1 MLGTL
6 NGALEVRGIN
16 LVSDAISASAT
27 GVNELVNGLVRLTEI
42 RVHYRLTIPRGT
54 RESVDRALAR
64 HQEQCPTGAV
74 SHRDIAG
81 RRRRDQLDRR
91 HHGAGRV
98 IVALALALTL
108 ASSAPP
114 DTLRGR
120 VRPDTTRSQALG
132 VQKRLLVYLPPS
144 YERERAQR
152 YPVAFYLHGAWGAE
166 DDWVTLGH
174 IDRAMDSLIAAGLP
188 EMIVVLPDGDDGW
201 YTTWNALNNMAVCRA
216 DTRRPE
222 PAETYCVP
230 WPKYDE
236 YVARELVAHVDSSYR
251 TLAQREHRGIG
262 GLSMGGYGA
271 VSLALRYPDVFAA
284 AASHSGVLSPRYAG
298 AVPYAS
304 PTRYAPTVE
313 ALRSRYSPAL
323 WALMQPAF
331 GRDTTG
337 WRARDPVVY
346 ARQLLGARERAPALF
361 VDVGRDDP
369 FLEQNR
375 AFRADLRALGIRMRY
390 AEWPGKH
397 DWVYWRAHLPES
409 LVWMAGIIAPETRAK
424 GP

>member
-1 MLGTL
+1 M
-6 NGALEVRGIN
+6 
-16 LVSDAISASAT
+16 
-27 GVNELVNGLVRLTEI
+27 
-42 RVHYRLTIPRGT
+42 
-54 RESVDRALAR
+54 
-64 HQEQCPTGAV
+64 
-74 SHRDIAG
+74 
-81 RRRRDQLDRR
+81 
-91 HHGAGRV
+91 
-98 IVALALALTL
+98 IVALALAVTV
-108 ASSAPP
+108 AVSEPS
-114 DTLRGR
+114 DTLRGQ
-120 VRPDTTRSQALG
+120 VRADTVRSEALG

-144 YERERAQR
+144 YERQRTQR

-188 EMIVVLPDGDDGW
+188 EMIVILPDGDDGW
-201 YTTWNALNNMAVCRA
+201 YTTWNALNNTAACRA
-216 DTRRPE
+216 DTRRRE

-251 TLAQREHRGIG
+251 TLAQREHRGIA

-271 VSLALRYPDVFAA
+271 VTLALRYPDVFAA

-298 AVPYAS
+298 AVPYRS

-313 ALRSRYSPAL
+313 ALRPRYAPAL

-346 ARQLLGARERAPALF
+346 AQQLLRAGNRAPSLF
-361 VDVGRDDP
+361 VDVGREDP

-375 AFRADLRALGIRMRY
+375 AFRADLTALGIRMRY
-390 AEWPGKH
+390 REWPGKH
-397 DWVYWRAHLPES
+397 DWVYWRAHVGQS
-409 LVWMAGIIAPETRAK
+409 LRWMAELIAPGRRVT
-424 GP
+424 GQGF